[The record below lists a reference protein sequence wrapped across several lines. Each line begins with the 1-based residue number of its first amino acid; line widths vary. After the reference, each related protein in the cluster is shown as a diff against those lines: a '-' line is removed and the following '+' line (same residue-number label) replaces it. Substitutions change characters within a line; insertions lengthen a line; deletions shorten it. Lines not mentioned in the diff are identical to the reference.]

1 MAPVDKH
8 PTFQIRHRRR
18 SSSVADSSAADL
30 SARRPRRLSVGSR
43 RPPPGV
49 LERWLERPQVFVG
62 VVCAVVFL

>member
-18 SSSVADSSAADL
+18 SSSVADSNAADTAL
-30 SARRPRRLSVGSR
+30 RRPRRLSVGAR

-49 LERWLERPQVFVG
+49 LEKALERPQLVVG
-62 VVCAVVFL
+62 GLCATAFL